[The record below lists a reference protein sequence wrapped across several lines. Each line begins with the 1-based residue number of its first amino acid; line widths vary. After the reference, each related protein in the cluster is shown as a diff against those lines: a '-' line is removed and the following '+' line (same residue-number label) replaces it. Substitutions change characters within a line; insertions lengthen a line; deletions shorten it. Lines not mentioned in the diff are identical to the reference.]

1 MILRLSCHGCQS
13 GPTFHIQLAEARN
26 LFGQRTCPLPLSPSP
41 VRFERWNIMGM
52 VNDLALALHD
62 CVTLPCTLV
71 CPRCEPVQMS
81 SQNLAQQL
89 ALAPSRPPLNFKT
102 TRIPL
107 SGLDFCRVS
116 HSGAPVP
123 VLQISTCA
131 VSGIINDL
139 RKKNP

>member
-1 MILRLSCHGCQS
+1 MILLLLSM
-13 GPTFHIQLAEARN
+13 IVQLSHAA
-26 LFGQRTCPLPLSPSP
+26 F
-41 VRFERWNIMGM
+41 
-52 VNDLALALHD
+52 
-62 CVTLPCTLV
+62 V
-71 CPRCEPVQMS
+71 CPHCEPVQMS

-116 HSGAPVP
+116 HSGAPVR
-123 VLQISTCA
+123 VLQISTGA

-139 RKKNP
+139 RKKDPQFDLLREVAVKIKNKVWI